1 MDPRI
6 RKRILMFYIAGV
18 INVILGTYVLIGGAK
33 VLPPGKVT
41 TLTLFFF
48 VFAAVDFY
56 FPYLIKR
63 KLREAQDKAKQA
75 GPGQAGNP

>member
-18 INVILGTYVLIGGAK
+18 VNVILGTYILFAGGK
-33 VLPPGKVT
+33 VLPSGKVT

-56 FPYLIKR
+56 FPYLIKK
-63 KLREAQDKAKQA
+63 KLREAQEKAAQA
-75 GPGQAGNP
+75 ASGRSGNA